1 MAGEIQS
8 TGLAT
13 LSEVYSAIIP
23 TLSVE
28 NKLPLVDN
36 IIELAREQARPHE
49 ERSDMK
55 KVTEV
60 YIWLIK
66 TARLF
71 PNDTRFVVRSTAAIL
86 NHLGEL
92 VKFTELSDPLK
103 VTDPPQVAN
112 HKPKEPLLQL
122 QEQVESRRQTLP
134 PHLAKVAEEDPA
146 FSQPRRSAGR
156 KRFLE
161 DEAITG
167 WTPLHWGASKK
178 DHHALALLLEDD
190 VDLDTRDLL
199 GQTALHAACQAG
211 KLETAALLARNGAD
225 INARARNRS
234 TPLHYAAQNGHMS
247 IVKLVVESGAESDAL
262 DQQE

>member
-71 PNDTRFVVRSTAAIL
+71 PNDTQFVVRSTAAIL

-92 VKFTELSDPLK
+92 VKFTEVSDPLK

-122 QEQVESRRQTLP
+122 QEQVESELKLDDPESRSTFIRLMVLYNRQGRRQTLP
-134 PHLAKVAEEDPA
+134 LISPRLQKKILPFH
-146 FSQPRRSAGR
+146 SQDDRLGANVSSKMKQLLAGR
-156 KRFLE
+156 RY
-161 DEAITG
+161 IG
-167 WTPLHWGASKK
+167 GPLRKTTMHLPCYWK
-178 DHHALALLLEDD
+178 
-190 VDLDTRDLL
+190 T
-199 GQTALHAACQAG
+199 
-211 KLETAALLARNGAD
+211 
-225 INARARNRS
+225 
-234 TPLHYAAQNGHMS
+234 M
-247 IVKLVVESGAESDAL
+247 
-262 DQQE
+262 